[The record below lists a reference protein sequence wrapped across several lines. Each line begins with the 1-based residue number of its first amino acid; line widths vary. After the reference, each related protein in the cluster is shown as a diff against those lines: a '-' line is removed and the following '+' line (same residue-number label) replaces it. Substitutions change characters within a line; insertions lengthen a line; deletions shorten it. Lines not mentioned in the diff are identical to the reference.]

1 MARSVLRGGADGRA
15 HLHLEISQ
23 PARLAIGPGQCA
35 SSAFGVLGKPFVNV
49 GLAAMALQF
58 MGRFMIHPPAP
69 VSRNGHAG
77 GSVQTLAFVAA
88 WVSGLV
94 GNALIGR
101 VMGRWLRHTL
111 LMLPIC
117 SACVALALAQW
128 GTVAWAV
135 ALLMA
140 LWGLFST
147 AASVPWWTW
156 LSRTLPRDAEA
167 GGGAMVAVI
176 QLSITLGAALG
187 GMMYDRVGYQPTF
200 VAGASLLVVAGLAGM
215 GSMPKTAPTRRIEGA
230 GGCFRFR
237 PEDALV
243 RAPPAS
249 RFSALQGDGQ
259 ASRDKDNLLRRL
271 GHGLVQP
278 TGRIAKPAGQRIV
291 GNDAQS
297 HFIGHQRDGA
307 GACAQRID
315 QPGAGLIN
323 VVIAQHQVGKPQRQ
337 AVHQHPMG
345 GCRLRDGA
353 GQVDGRLDCAPARPR
368 SARWRAMRSAIS
380 ASKACAVA
388 I

>member
-1 MARSVLRGGADGRA
+1 LLGLTALMAVSGVVVALAPNFLVLMVGRA
-15 HLHLEISQ
+15 LIGMVVGGFWSMSAATVMRLVPRDDVPRALAFLNGGNALATTIAAPLGSYLGQ
-23 PARLAIGPGQCA
+23 FIGWRGAFFAVVPMAALTFIWKYLSLPALPSDRDNAP

-58 MGRFMIHPPAP
+58 MGRFADLHHLRPFLETVTRVE
-69 VSRNGHAG
+69 VSRLSLLLLCMG
-77 GSVQTLAFVAA
+77 
-88 WVSGLV
+88 VSGLV

-215 GSMPKTAPTRRIEGA
+215 GSMPKTATH
-230 GGCFRFR
+230 
-237 PEDALV
+237 
-243 RAPPAS
+243 PAY
-249 RFSALQGDGQ
+249 
-259 ASRDKDNLLRRL
+259 
-271 GHGLVQP
+271 
-278 TGRIAKPAGQRIV
+278 
-291 GNDAQS
+291 
-297 HFIGHQRDGA
+297 
-307 GACAQRID
+307 
-315 QPGAGLIN
+315 
-323 VVIAQHQVGKPQRQ
+323 
-337 AVHQHPMG
+337 
-345 GCRLRDGA
+345 
-353 GQVDGRLDCAPARPR
+353 
-368 SARWRAMRSAIS
+368 
-380 ASKACAVA
+380 
-388 I
+388 